1 MDKHIFYLKRN
12 GVTIASGYYQDGKF
26 IVFKGSTYNYRST
39 LNAWAGMEMKNEM
52 AEDMEFSSPSTAGV
66 YCLGQKSC
74 NGWTEWKDA
83 NGITLDAIYR
93 KKSEE

>member
-1 MDKHIFYLKRN
+1 MDKHIFYLKRS

-26 IVFKGSTYNYRST
+26 IVLKGSTYNYRST
-39 LNAWAGMEMKNEM
+39 LNAWAGME
-52 AEDMEFSSPSTAGV
+52 FSSPSTAGV
-66 YCLGQKSC
+66 YCLGQKTC

-83 NGITLDAIYR
+83 NGITLDATYR